1 MTGRKAHQ
9 ANKQHFWSQ
18 MKGGNDPEKYKRK
31 HHYGHEHE
39 TLKEPTPPQPTLE
52 EGKGEQKPPTSKN

>member
-1 MTGRKAHQ
+1 MPRKSYQ
-9 ANKQHFWSQ
+9 ANKHHYKTQT
-18 MKGGNDPEKYKRK
+18 KGSFNPEKHKRK

-52 EGKGEQKPPTSKN
+52 EGAGEQKPPTAEN

>member
-31 HHYGHEHE
+31 HHYAHNMKHY
-39 TLKEPTPPQPTLE
+39 
-52 EGKGEQKPPTSKN
+52 KNQHRHNQL